1 MKYRDCIWFWTLGKW
16 FSNEIYLR
24 ASLKE
29 SYSPETKWLSI
40 IKFASWLSCTLW
52 NVADEND
59 MVSGAYFSFWKIFNA
74 VLHQLESPYVYTK
87 LIGAQRPWK
96 ISGYLFHGTLFV
108 TEISSWSNFQ
118 LDVIKEQAV
127 MPLTQI
133 SRNYEFESKILIVLV
148 FLITLA
154 LSRLLSRE
162 VMLGENIRE
171 ISLDGTWNGGV
182 GRTGR
187 LAPVSLLD
195 TRGGCLWGIVSLANS
210 K

>member
-1 MKYRDCIWFWTLGKW
+1 MLQKLNDLVLLSLLVDCRVHFEMLRMKTIW
-16 FSNEIYLR
+16 
-24 ASLKE
+24 SLE
-29 SYSPETKWLSI
+29 HTSP
-40 IKFASWLSCTLW
+40 F
-52 NVADEND
+52 EN
-59 MVSGAYFSFWKIFNA
+59 FFNA

-87 LIGAQRPWK
+87 LIGAKRPWK

-118 LDVIKEQAV
+118 LVVIKEQAV

-171 ISLDGTWNGGV
+171 ISLDATWNGGV